1 MTGLNDMMDA
11 MTARRPWKT
20 CRSDLL
26 AVLAVLVLGGPWLHG
41 EDDTVVDDAARRAGE
56 QVQQPQQVM
65 LEQQMNG
72 MFFAPSGNEEKAV
85 QQCLG
90 RLLLEVSALDEVC
103 GLSDR
108 QRLKCETAARLD
120 VAQAMADIASVRRRY
135 AGRTI
140 NLQDPAGQQEWQ
152 RFLQEA
158 QAMQAKLQD
167 VGGETSLMTR
177 VIAGVLDD
185 TQRSTWRRESELRK
199 RYQWQSVIDAG
210 MAQIDIALG
219 LSSEQH
225 DAMHA
230 ILMEKP
236 LRINPVRL
244 RMHGNHF
251 APFVCKY
258 ALSRIDQKRLAALI
272 NERQQKTLRQFID
285 QGKGMAVHLKQQQI
299 LFE

>member
-1 MTGLNDMMDA
+1 MRAGGS
-11 MTARRPWKT
+11 WKT
-20 CRSDLL
+20 CRSVGLALL
-26 AVLAVLVLGGPWLHG
+26 PALVCGGPWIRG

-56 QVQQPQQVM
+56 QAQQPQQVV
-65 LEQQMNG
+65 LDQQMNG
-72 MFFAPSGNEEKAV
+72 MFFAPSGNEEQAV

-120 VAQAMADIASVRRRY
+120 VARAMDDIDSVRRRY
-135 AGRTI
+135 AGQALD
-140 NLQDPAGQQEWQ
+140 LQDPAGQQEWQ
-152 RFLQEA
+152 RFMQDA
-158 QAMQAKLQD
+158 QTMQAKLQD
-167 VGGETSLMTR
+167 VGGGKSLMTK

-185 TQRSTWRRESELRK
+185 VQQVAWRRESELRK
-199 RYQWQSVIDAG
+199 RYQWQSVVDAG

-225 DAMHA
+225 EAMRGM
-230 ILMEKP
+230 LMEKP
-236 LRINPVRL
+236 LRINPSRL

-258 ALSRIDQKRLAALI
+258 ALSRLDQERLAALI

-285 QGKGMAVHLKQQQI
+285 QGKGMAAHLKQQQMI
-299 LFE
+299 FE

>member
-1 MTGLNDMMDA
+1 MLDA

-26 AVLAVLVLGGPWLHG
+26 AVLAVLILYSPSLRS

-56 QVQQPQQVM
+56 QAQQPQQVM

-120 VAQAMADIASVRRRY
+120 VARAMDDIDAVRRRY

-158 QAMQAKLQD
+158 QAVQAKLQD
-167 VGGETSLMTR
+167 VGGETSLMTK

-185 TQRSTWRRESELRK
+185 TQRSVWRRESELRK
-199 RYQWQSVIDAG
+199 LSQWQSVVDAG

-225 DAMHA
+225 EAMHA

>member
-1 MTGLNDMMDA
+1 MMDA

-20 CRSDLL
+20 CRGDLL
-26 AVLAVLVLGGPWLHG
+26 AVLMLLVLGSPSLRG
-41 EDDTVVDDAARRAGE
+41 EDDTVVDDAARRASE
-56 QVQQPQQVM
+56 QFQQPQQVM

-120 VAQAMADIASVRRRY
+120 VAQAMDDIDSVRRRY

-185 TQRSTWRRESELRK
+185 TQRSAWRRESELRK
-199 RYQWQSVIDAG
+199 RYQWQSVVDAG

-236 LRINPVRL
+236 LRLNPVRL

-258 ALSRIDQKRLAALI
+258 ALSRIDQKRLVALI

>member
-1 MTGLNDMMDA
+1 ML
-11 MTARRPWKT
+11 
-20 CRSDLL
+20 
-26 AVLAVLVLGGPWLHG
+26 VVLVLGGSWLHG

-120 VAQAMADIASVRRRY
+120 VAQAMDDIDSVRRRY

>member
-1 MTGLNDMMDA
+1 MLDA
-11 MTARRPWKT
+11 MTARIPWKT

-26 AVLAVLVLGGPWLHG
+26 AVLAVLILYSPSLRS

-56 QVQQPQQVM
+56 QAQQPQQVM

-120 VAQAMADIASVRRRY
+120 VAQAMDDIDAVRRRY

-158 QAMQAKLQD
+158 QAVQAKLQD
-167 VGGETSLMTR
+167 VGGETSLMTK

-185 TQRSTWRRESELRK
+185 TQRSAWRRESELRK
-199 RYQWQSVIDAG
+199 LSQWQSVVDAG

-225 DAMHA
+225 EAMHA

-236 LRINPVRL
+236 LRLNPVRL

>member
-1 MTGLNDMMDA
+1 MTGLNDVMDA

-20 CRSDLL
+20 CRSGLL
-26 AVLAVLVLGGPWLHG
+26 AVLAVLVLGSPSLRG
-41 EDDTVVDDAARRAGE
+41 EDDTVVDDAARRASE

-103 GLSDR
+103 GLSDL

-120 VAQAMADIASVRRRY
+120 VAQAMDDIDTVRRRY
-135 AGRTI
+135 VGRTI

-167 VGGETSLMTR
+167 VGGETSLTTR

-185 TQRSTWRRESELRK
+185 TQRSVWRRESELRK
-199 RYQWQSVIDAG
+199 LYQWQSVVDAG

-285 QGKGMAVHLKQQQI
+285 QGKGMTVHLKQQRI

>member
-1 MTGLNDMMDA
+1 MTE
-11 MTARRPWKT
+11 RRPWKT

-26 AVLAVLVLGGPWLHG
+26 AVLAVLVLGGPWLRG

-56 QVQQPQQVM
+56 QAQQPQQVM

-120 VAQAMADIASVRRRY
+120 VAQAIDDIDAVRRRY

-158 QAMQAKLQD
+158 QAVQSKLQD
-167 VGGETSLMTR
+167 VGGGTSLMTK

-185 TQRSTWRRESELRK
+185 TQRSVWRRESELRG
-199 RYQWQSVIDAG
+199 RYQWQSVVDAG

-219 LSSEQH
+219 LSADQH

-236 LRINPVRL
+236 LRLNPTRL

-258 ALSRIDQKRLAALI
+258 ALSRIDKKRLESLI

>member
-1 MTGLNDMMDA
+1 MMDA

-26 AVLAVLVLGGPWLHG
+26 AVLVVLVLGGSWLHG

-120 VAQAMADIASVRRRY
+120 VAQAMDDIDSVRRRY

>member
-1 MTGLNDMMDA
+1 MMDA

-26 AVLAVLVLGGPWLHG
+26 AVLVVLVLGGSWLHG

-108 QRLKCETAARLD
+108 QQLKCETAARLD
-120 VAQAMADIASVRRRY
+120 VAQAMDDIDSVRRRY

>member
-1 MTGLNDMMDA
+1 MKAGGS
-11 MTARRPWKT
+11 WKT
-20 CRSDLL
+20 CRGVGLALL
-26 AVLAVLVLGGPWLHG
+26 LPGLVCGGPWLRG
-41 EDDTVVDDAARRAGE
+41 EDDTVVDAAARRAND
-56 QVQQPQQVM
+56 QSQQSQQVM
-65 LEQQMNG
+65 LDQQMNG
-72 MFFAPSGNEEKAV
+72 MFFQPSGNEEQAV

-103 GLSDR
+103 RLSAS

-120 VAQAMADIASVRRRY
+120 VAQAIDDIDAVRRRY
-135 AGRTI
+135 AGRTM

-158 QAMQAKLQD
+158 QAVQAKLQE
-167 VGGETSLMTR
+167 VGGGKSLMTK

-185 TQRSTWRRESELRK
+185 MQRSVWRQESELRG
-199 RYQWQSVIDAG
+199 RYQWQSVVDAG
-210 MAQIDIALG
+210 MSQIDISLG
-219 LSSEQH
+219 LSTEQH
-225 DAMHA
+225 EAMYA

-236 LRINPVRL
+236 LRINHARL

-258 ALSRIDQKRLAALI
+258 ALSRIDKKRLESLI

>member
-1 MTGLNDMMDA
+1 MLDA
-11 MTARRPWKT
+11 MTARIPWKT

-26 AVLAVLVLGGPWLHG
+26 AVLAVLILYSPSLRS

-56 QVQQPQQVM
+56 QAQQPQQVM

-120 VAQAMADIASVRRRY
+120 VAQAMDDIDAVRRRY

-167 VGGETSLMTR
+167 VGGVTSLMTK

-185 TQRSTWRRESELRK
+185 TQRSAWRRESELRK
-199 RYQWQSVIDAG
+199 RYQWQSVVDAG